1 MSFPSPHLA
10 AALTDHSPRETV
22 LITGASSGIGAALA
36 RCFAADGAQLILAA
50 RRRLELEQV
59 AAGLREEFGVRVE
72 VIPIDLADA
81 AGPAALCR
89 AIDELQWKVDVLV
102 NNAGFGILGR
112 FAETKRALQM
122 AMIAV
127 NVAALT
133 ELTHRLLPGMLERG
147 RGGVLNVSSVAAFPP
162 GPLMAVYYASKAYV
176 QSFSDALRFELRE
189 TPITVT
195 SLAPGP
201 VASEFASRSGI
212 GSLGVFDRNA
222 LPPQVVASAGY
233 RGFRRGSRNVTPG
246 ILNSLGTLATRWLPR
261 MTSAKIVAKI
271 QGRKLE

>member
-1 MSFPSPHLA
+1 M
-10 AALTDHSPRETV
+10 DVRETV

-36 RCFAADGAQLILAA
+36 HCFAADGADLILAA
-50 RRRLELEQV
+50 RRRIELEQV
-59 AAGLREEFGVRVE
+59 AAGVREAFDVRVE
-72 VIPIDLADA
+72 VIPVDLSKTE
-81 AGPAALCR
+81 GPAELCQ
-89 AIDELQWKVDVLV
+89 AIAAMQLNVDVLV
-102 NNAGFGILGR
+102 NNAGFGILGQ
-112 FAETKRALQM
+112 FAESKRSLQM

-133 ELTHRLLPGMLERG
+133 ELTHRLLPDMLQRG
-147 RGGVLNVSSVAAFPP
+147 RGGILNVSSVAAFPP

-176 QSFSDALRFELRE
+176 QSFSDALRYELRE
-189 TPITVT
+189 TPLTVS

-212 GSLGVFDRNA
+212 GSLGVFDRNS
-222 LPPQVVASAGY
+222 LPPEVVAAAGY
-233 RGFRRGSRNVTPG
+233 RGFRRGKRNITPG
-246 ILNSLGTLATRWLPR
+246 IFNRWGTLATRWLPR